1 MVVAKHV
8 GRRRHGFAKD
18 RDQAFGT
25 NELVEHRN
33 ARAEGD
39 LHGADQ
45 EHQAAND
52 QPEFAGR
59 KSFVGIASRQAA
71 PASQE
76 QNEATDREKSE

>member
-1 MVVAKHV
+1 MAKHV

-39 LHGADQ
+39 LHCADQ

-52 QPEFAGR
+52 QPKFAG
-59 KSFVGIASRQAA
+59 
-71 PASQE
+71 
-76 QNEATDREKSE
+76 